1 LAENQN
7 LSSGRN
13 RGFKFYPFCI
23 KIIFMFKSK
32 IILILGLLAVILG
45 GVGYFL
51 NYSNPEAN
59 STVIMK
65 TNFGDVELELFEKNA
80 PKTVANFIKLAESGF
95 YNGTKFH
102 RVIPSFMIQGGDPNS
117 KDNNWQDD
125 GAGGPGYQFEDE
137 LNPDTASYKAGYL
150 RGTVAMANAGPNT
163 NGSQFFIMHKD
174 YSLPHA
180 YTIFGRVLKGME
192 AVDAIANLPRN
203 NNDHPSEDAVILS
216 IIVP

>member
-1 LAENQN
+1 
-7 LSSGRN
+7 
-13 RGFKFYPFCI
+13 
-23 KIIFMFKSK
+23 MFKSK

>member
-1 LAENQN
+1 
-7 LSSGRN
+7 
-13 RGFKFYPFCI
+13 
-23 KIIFMFKSK
+23 
-32 IILILGLLAVILG
+32 LG